1 MVINHNNFFIAQY
14 NQANSITCYVS
25 PNGIVDGRRVIP
37 DMIVDTAIDDKIAGS
52 DPMLDCTLNLIRDG
66 Q

>member
-1 MVINHNNFFIAQY
+1 MRKI
-14 NQANSITCYVS
+14 QADGITRSIL
-25 PNGIVDGRRVIP
+25 PNGIVNNGPLIP